1 MFLLPASLGAANAI
15 PCEINHKTTLKC
27 PPSGDHW
34 VPASPIFVWSLL
46 LSIFFFIISTVSNGL
61 LF

>member
-1 MFLLPASLGAANAI
+1 MFLLPTSLGAANAI
-15 PCEINHKTTLKC
+15 SCEINYKMTLKC
-27 PPSGDHW
+27 PPSDDHW

-46 LSIFFFIISTVSNGL
+46 LSIVSIISIVSNGL